1 MQRRQLIL
9 SLSSL
14 AAISAVKAK
23 EAPKGKI
30 LIVYYSRK
38 GENWWDG
45 TTRVLQTGE
54 HGEDGPRDP
63 KDHRRRSLRNRNRE
77 AVPG

>member
-38 GENWWDG
+38 GEN
-45 TTRVLQTGE
+45 L
-54 HGEDGPRDP
+54 
-63 KDHRRRSLRNRNRE
+63 SLIHI
-77 AVPG
+77 

>member
-23 EAPKGKI
+23 EARSAIKNPLPDFSAYCAVLIGHPIWWGKM
-30 LIVYYSRK
+30 
-38 GENWWDG
+38 
-45 TTRVLQTGE
+45 
-54 HGEDGPRDP
+54 PR
-63 KDHRRRSLRNRNRE
+63 S
-77 AVPG
+77 